1 MHTLEGIIEAQLSR
15 CDVVLKILKRR
26 NKTALR
32 KLKTSVA
39 QGPVKLVFPNYK
51 HHATRG

>member
-1 MHTLEGIIEAQLSR
+1 MHTMENVVKDQLSR
-15 CDVVLKILKRR
+15 CDGMLKILKRR

-39 QGPVKLVFPNYK
+39 QGPVKLVLPSYK
-51 HHATRG
+51 HHVTRG